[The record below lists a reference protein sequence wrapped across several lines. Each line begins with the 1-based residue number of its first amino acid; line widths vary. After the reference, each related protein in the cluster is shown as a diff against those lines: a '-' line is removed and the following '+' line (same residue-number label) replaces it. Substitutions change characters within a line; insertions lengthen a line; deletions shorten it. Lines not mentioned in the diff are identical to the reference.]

1 MGSTNANKIG
11 GLKTEQ
17 RNPNTMNID
26 IVSTI
31 EMVRMINNENRT
43 IADAVDMQA
52 QNIACAVDCITA
64 RMKKGGRLFY
74 IGAGT
79 SGRLGILDASECP
92 PTFSVGFDRF
102 IGLIAGGDAAI
113 RKAVENAEDSPTL
126 AAEQLDEYNIND
138 TDVVCAIAASGRTPY
153 CIGGLKHAKKMGA
166 ATICV
171 VNNRDSEMSKH
182 SDIAIEVDIGH
193 EPLSGSTRMKSGT
206 AQKLVLNILSTATMI
221 QQGKVY
227 SNLMVDLTATNEKLM
242 LRSRNMLG
250 VIVPTATPESIN
262 NALKDANGSVKLAA
276 TMLIHD
282 ADAQNA
288 KEILDRH
295 DGFLRV
301 AIEKED
307 K

>member
-1 MGSTNANKIG
+1 MECVNAKKIG

-17 RNPNTMNID
+17 QNPNTINID
-26 IVSTI
+26 TVSTI
-31 EMVRMINNENRT
+31 EMVRMINNENRS

-52 QNIACAVDCITA
+52 QNISDAVDCITA
-64 RMKKGGRLFY
+64 KMKKGGRLFY

-92 PTFSVGFDRF
+92 PTFSVGFDKF
-102 IGLIAGGDAAI
+102 IGLIAGGDVAI
-113 RKAVENAEDSPTL
+113 RKAVENAEDSLSL
-126 AAEQLDEYNIND
+126 AAEQLDEHCIND

-153 CIGGLKHAKKMGA
+153 CIGGLKHAKKVGA
-166 ATICV
+166 ATICI
-171 VNNRDSEMSKH
+171 VNNHDSEMSKH

-250 VIVPTATPESIN
+250 TIVPTATSQSIDE
-262 NALKDANGSVKLAA
+262 ALKDANGSVKLAA
-276 TMLIHD
+276 VMLIHGI
-282 ADAQNA
+282 DAQDA
-288 KEILDRH
+288 KKILDRY
-295 DGFLRV
+295 DGFLR
-301 AIEKED
+301 ASIEKED